1 MGNNK
6 FLDLCME
13 KGLRVDHQSGNL
25 YGVRGGYHVCM
36 VLDNM
41 VNNQYAITFSVNLD
55 GAAPDQ
61 FMLQQAVKA
70 SKPLSGVTAA
80 GYQVVFFFRV
90 KGLNGKKIVE
100 NAGNALDEAI
110 GILRSL
116 GYQDCCQ
123 GCGSVT
129 ATATC
134 MVGGSFPAHLCQD
147 CYNAKA
153 SMVGQQQQRESQK
166 QENVVAGIVGAL
178 LGSLVGVLAIILFS
192 QLGVVAAV
200 SGVIMAVCTLK
211 GYELLGGKI
220 TKKSV
225 IACVL
230 VMLVMVYVG
239 DRLDWAIVVMRDLG
253 ELGIGFFDAFRAV
266 PALLSEGL
274 IESGAYYGNL
284 ALIYLFAALGAAP
297 TIMGRLKK
305 KARENAVYVMN

>member
-1 MGNNK
+1 MANNK

-13 KGLRVDHQSGNL
+13 KGLRLDHQSGNL

-41 VNNQYAITFSVNLD
+41 VNNQYAITFSVSME

-61 FMLQQAVKA
+61 MRLQQAVKA
-70 SKPLSGVTAA
+70 SKPLSGVTTA
-80 GYQVVFFFRV
+80 GYQVVFYFRA

-100 NAGNALDEAI
+100 NAGEALDEAI
-110 GILRSL
+110 GILRSF

-134 MVGGSFPAHLCQD
+134 MAGGFPAHLCQD
-147 CYNAKA
+147 CYNARA
-153 SMVGQQQQRESQK
+153 SMAGQKQQRENQK
-166 QENVVAGIVGAL
+166 QENVVAGVVGAL
-178 LGSLVGVLAIILFS
+178 LGSLVGVIAIIIFS
-192 QLGVVAAV
+192 QMGYVAAI
-200 SGVIMAVCTLK
+200 SGIIMAVCTLK

-225 IACVL
+225 IACVI

-239 DRLDWAIVVMRDLG
+239 DRLDWAVVISK
-253 ELGIGFFDAFRAV
+253 ELGAGFFDAFRAV
-266 PALLSEGL
+266 PAFLSNGL
-274 IESGAYYGNL
+274 IESGSYYGNL
-284 ALIYLFAALGAAP
+284 ALIYLFTALGAVP

-305 KARENAVYVMN
+305 KAQENAVYVMN